1 VKHGDIFERLPM
13 TQRPKSRQG
22 VSVKTR
28 NPAQE
33 FKNVFSKRKLFQYVK
48 RGGIFIRLQ
57 MTKRPKSRRGVS
69 GEEKTSSGIQERQ
82 EEDACQPSSL
92 QNINKIHNRDQRK
105 ERPTDSCRQTGR
117 QAVRQEVRHTVRQ
130 TA

>member
-1 VKHGDIFERLPM
+1 MYFRKNLHNFQKGNSSKHGSIFKRL
-13 TQRPKSRQG
+13 
-22 VSVKTR
+22 
-28 NPAQE
+28 
-33 FKNVFSKRKLFQYVK
+33 L
-48 RGGIFIRLQ
+48 
-57 MTKRPKSRRGVS
+57 MTKRPESWRGVS

-82 EEDACQPSSL
+82 EEEACQPSSL

-105 ERPTDSCRQTGR
+105 ERPTDRCRQTCR